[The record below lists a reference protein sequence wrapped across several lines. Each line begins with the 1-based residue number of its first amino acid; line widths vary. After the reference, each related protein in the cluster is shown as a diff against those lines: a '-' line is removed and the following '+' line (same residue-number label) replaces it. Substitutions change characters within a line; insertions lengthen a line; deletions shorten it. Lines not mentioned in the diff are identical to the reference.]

1 MGYRALLAVLLMCC
15 LTLIS
20 ACSTAA
26 VGTTTEGLT
35 YEQIKS
41 LTYEQVKGTGLANK
55 CPQLSDFAR
64 GSLTLEPNQ
73 TYRVTDLCLEPT
85 SFFVKEEAA
94 TKRQEPTFVPAK
106 LLTRTTTS
114 IDAVEAELQV
124 SPDGVLTLKEKDGFD
139 FQPITVQLPGGER
152 VPFLFTIKELVA
164 QSQPGATVINTSTDF
179 EGTFKVPPYRSALF
193 LDPKGRGLASG
204 YDTAVALPAQGD
216 SPEYA
221 KANVKMA
228 EVAEGHLSL
237 QVAQVDGS
245 TGEIAGTFE
254 SEQPSDTEFGAHEPH
269 DVKIRGVFYARVR
282 PAA

>member
-1 MGYRALLAVLLMCC
+1 MGYRGLLAVLLMCC
-15 LTLIS
+15 FALLS
-20 ACSTAA
+20 ACSTA

-35 YEQIKS
+35 YEQLKS
-41 LTYEQVKGTGLANK
+41 LTYDQIKGTGLANK
-55 CPQLSDFAR
+55 CPQLSEFAR
-64 GSLTLEPNQ
+64 GSLTLEPNK
-73 TYRVTDLCLEPT
+73 TYQVTDLCLEPT
-85 SFFVKEEAA
+85 SFFVKEEPT
-94 TKRQEPTFVPAK
+94 TKRKEPTFVPAK
-106 LLTRTTTS
+106 LLTRSATS

-164 QSQPGATVINTSTDF
+164 QSQPGATAINTSTDF

-193 LDPKGRGLASG
+193 LDPRGRGLASG
-204 YDTAVALPAQGD
+204 YDVAVGLPAQGD
-216 SPEYA
+216 SPQYA
-221 KANVKMA
+221 KANVKVA
-228 EVAEGHLSL
+228 EVAQGHLSL
-237 QVAQVDGS
+237 QVAQVDSS

-282 PAA
+282 PVA